1 MIHLPDCV
9 CIMKNK
15 NNRFEI
21 ENNDYEEIINTFI
34 KENSQIRLFTKES
47 VMQYVKK
54 YYCDFFEQ
62 TINESEWYRNSMK
75 EIMDKK
81 GVIRETFTLTNKEV
95 SYTADFV
102 LFIHY
107 S

>member
-9 CIMKNK
+9 CIMNNK

-21 ENNDYEEIINTFI
+21 EDNDYEETIDTFI
-34 KENSQIRLFTKES
+34 KENSQTCLFTKEN
-47 VMQYVKK
+47 VLQNVKK
-54 YYCDFFEQ
+54 YYCDFFEK
-62 TINESEWYRNSMK
+62 NVNDSKWYKNNMK

-95 SYTADFV
+95 SYTADFL

-107 S
+107 